1 MIVTQI
7 IYSTRAYRYGVT
19 AGAEAFATSVASGLE
34 GVVVS
39 VKVAIFAYADTN
51 ILQVKPIEGA
61 ESEGAKGFFKGIG
74 KGLVG

>member
-1 MIVTQI
+1 MRT
-7 IYSTRAYRYGVT
+7 YRYGVT

-39 VKVAIFAYADTN
+39 VKIVIIHAHTHMT
-51 ILQVKPIEGA
+51 QVKPIEGA